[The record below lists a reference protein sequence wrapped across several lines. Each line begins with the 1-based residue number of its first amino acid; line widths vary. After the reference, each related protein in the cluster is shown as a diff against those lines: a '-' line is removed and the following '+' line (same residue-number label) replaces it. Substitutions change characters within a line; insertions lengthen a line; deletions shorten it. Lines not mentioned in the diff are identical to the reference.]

1 LELSENATHV
11 RSGNTTQPI
20 TTTSMS
26 IVEKFAELFTTEP
39 QKSFKKAG
47 ITDAQGVLTDVG
59 SKIYLTYLLN
69 SDDGGFK
76 TKIVDELLK
85 KEE

>member
-1 LELSENATHV
+1 M
-11 RSGNTTQPI
+11 RR
-20 TTTSMS
+20 MY
-26 IVEKFAELFTTEP
+26 AELFTTEP